1 MEWLVLPRVRGQ
13 IGGFDAS
20 KTAPKQGSAVNN
32 NVSGYSRY
40 MAAAKASELWIEEDD
55 GDAVQ
60 HDDVTIR
67 AAFDSFA
74 EVTIALT
81 L

>member
-1 MEWLVLPRVRGQ
+1 MGR
-13 IGGFDAS
+13 FDAS

-32 NVSGYSRY
+32 NVSGKSRY
-40 MAAAKASELWIEEDD
+40 LVAAKASELRIEENDW
-55 GDAVQ
+55 DAIQ
-60 HDDVTIR
+60 DDDVTVR